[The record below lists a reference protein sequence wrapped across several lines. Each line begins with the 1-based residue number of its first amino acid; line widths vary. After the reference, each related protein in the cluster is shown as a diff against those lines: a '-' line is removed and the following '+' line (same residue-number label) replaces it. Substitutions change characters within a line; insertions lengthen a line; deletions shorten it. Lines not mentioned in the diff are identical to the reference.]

1 MSIPGIREKTTA
13 SRPGAADTPGESQ
26 RPGIVITGSCAD
38 STFVAAK
45 VLICADTLSAELAI
59 QTWLEA
65 HGIQVA
71 GYLRLPGR
79 DEHTRE

>member
-13 SRPGAADTPGESQ
+13 SRPRAAETPGESQ

-59 QTWLEA
+59 QAWLEA
-65 HGIQVA
+65 HGIRVA
-71 GYLRLPGR
+71 G
-79 DEHTRE
+79 